1 MKPVIECIRDFVMT
15 FPELKDGCFMIDYL
29 SKDPVEYVVEAVPCD
44 RIFKKYTD
52 GGCIKQFLFI
62 FASREAYS
70 ADVNKQIENSAFYEH
85 FENWILAAA
94 PEMLSQFL
102 DGRNPFRLDVLTSG
116 YLFDADYNTAR
127 YQIQLRLL
135 YTD

>member
-62 FASREAYS
+62 FASREANS

-94 PEMLSQFL
+94 PETLSQFL
-102 DGRNPFRLDVLTSG
+102 DGRNPFQLDVLTSG

>member
-1 MKPVIECIRDFVMT
+1 MKPIIECIRNFVMT
-15 FPELKDGCFMIDYL
+15 FSELKDGCFMIDYL

-62 FASREAYS
+62 FASRESYS
-70 ADVNKQIENSAFYEH
+70 ADVNQLIENSAFYEH
-85 FENWILAAA
+85 FENWILDTT
-94 PEMLSQFL
+94 PETLSQFL
-102 DGRNPFRLDVLTSG
+102 DGRTPFRLDVLTSG

>member
-1 MKPVIECIRDFVMT
+1 MKPVIECIRNFVMT
-15 FPELKDGCFMIDYL
+15 FPKLKDGCFMIDYL

-62 FASREAYS
+62 FASRESYS
-70 ADVNKQIENSAFYEH
+70 ADVNQLIENSAFYEH
-85 FENWILAAA
+85 FENWILDTT
-94 PEMLSQFL
+94 PENLSQFL
-102 DGRNPFRLDVLTSG
+102 DGRTPFRLDVLTSG

>member
-94 PEMLSQFL
+94 PETLSQFL
-102 DGRNPFRLDVLTSG
+102 DGRNPFQLDVLTSG